1 MRANERGLTLVEVLV
16 AMLIGVFVAYIA
28 FSVLSVSSG
37 ARDQIRVAEQ
47 EMVTIQRAIALINDD
62 LRSIRTRSIRDEFG
76 EVQPALLA
84 GVERNQLLELTRGG
98 RYRPQNMVSS
108 GLERVRYRL
117 NDEQLVRDVWYQL
130 DRVRAE
136 PTHTVVVLEG
146 VKRLEFRYILKND
159 RSLNDFDR
167 WSYEQSARSPTGLP
181 SAVEW
186 LIETE
191 RTGEVRQFVTFQD

>member
-1 MRANERGLTLVEVLV
+1 MRASERGLTLVEVLV

-28 FSVLSVSSG
+28 FSVLSVSSS

-47 EMVTIQRAIALINDD
+47 DMVSLQRAIALINDD
-62 LRSIRTRSIRDEFG
+62 LRSIRARSIQDEFG
-76 EVQPALLA
+76 EAQPALLA

-98 RYRPQNMVSS
+98 RYRPQNMMAS

-136 PTHTVVVLEG
+136 PTHSVVVIEG

-159 RSLNDFDR
+159 RLLNDFDR
-167 WSYEQSARSPTGLP
+167 WSYEQSARSPSGLP

-191 RTGEVRQFVTFQD
+191 RNGEVRQFVTFQD